1 MQTSEKELEI
11 ARKYMSN
18 EYTEVQFNYLLVQN
32 KIDRIRMES
41 IIENLSYQEPMA
53 IVAKLMIAYI
63 MTHFAFCVAYS
74 LMINAG

>member
-32 KIDRIRMES
+32 KIDRTRMES
-41 IIENLSYQEPMA
+41 IIEHLSYHEPIA
-53 IVAKLMIAYI
+53 VVAKLMLAYI
-63 MTHFAFCVAYS
+63 MVHFAFCVAYS